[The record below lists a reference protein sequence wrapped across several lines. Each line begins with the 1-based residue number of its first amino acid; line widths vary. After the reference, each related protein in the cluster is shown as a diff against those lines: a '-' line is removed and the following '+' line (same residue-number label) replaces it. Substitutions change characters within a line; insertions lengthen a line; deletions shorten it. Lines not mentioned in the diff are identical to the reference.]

1 MDQSTQEREKSME
14 AANQTPIYML
24 ILVGVLVCM
33 VGVFLRFA
41 FDSAVLSMV
50 SWAILLIGTVI
61 CCKAV
66 FKILDAK

>member
-14 AANQTPIYML
+14 AANQTSIYML